1 MDHEKRRGSA
11 QLGEKNRM
19 FRSFVGVSVAVLV
32 VAVLMACG
40 ATGGEPDAEDA
51 ELVPQGRTIY
61 VNAADRPMIKVSRE
75 NPGYQQVFQFL
86 NGDGS
91 HEVSDERWLQVL
103 DILDWATATPEREA
117 TLDAEE
123 ARWQE
128 RQVHSANVSAF
139 LDKMDSFNTDRV
151 IDRTE
156 LDEICFLRAQWED
169 QLTAARDYVRQYR
182 RDDPDRVTELSG
194 LGSLQERAEQGLETV
209 KLAGS
214 ACP

>member
-1 MDHEKRRGSA
+1 MDHENRCGPA
-11 QLGEKNRM
+11 PLGKKHRM
-19 FRSFVGVSVAVLV
+19 FGWIAGISVTMLV
-32 VAVLMACG
+32 VSGLLACG

-51 ELVPQGRTIY
+51 ELVPQGRSIY
-61 VNAADRPMIKVSRE
+61 VNAADRPMIIVSPE
-75 NPGYQQVFQFL
+75 NPVYQQVFQFL

-91 HEVSDERWLQVL
+91 HEVSDERWLQVM
-103 DILDWATATPEREA
+103 DILGYATSTPEREA

-123 ARWQE
+123 ARWKE
-128 RQVHSANVSAF
+128 RKVHHANIFAF

>member
-1 MDHEKRRGSA
+1 
-11 QLGEKNRM
+11 M
-19 FRSFVGVSVAVLV
+19 FRWIVGISAAVLV
-32 VAVLMACG
+32 VAVLVAW
-40 ATGGEPDAEDA
+40 AVTGGEPDAEDA

-61 VNAADRPMIKVSRE
+61 VNAADRPWIKVSPE

-91 HEVSDERWLQVL
+91 HEVSDERWLQVM
-103 DILDWATATPEREA
+103 DILGYATSTPEREA
-117 TLDAEE
+117 TLDAEQ

-128 RQVHSANVSAF
+128 RQVHHANVFAF
-139 LDKMDSFNTDRV
+139 LDKMDSFNADRV

-169 QLTAARDYVRQYR
+169 QLTAARDYVQQYR

>member
-1 MDHEKRRGSA
+1 MDHENRHGSA

-40 ATGGEPDAEDA
+40 ATGDEPDAEDA

-61 VNAADRPMIKVSRE
+61 VNAADRPWIKVSPE

-103 DILDWATATPEREA
+103 DILGWATATPEREA

-128 RQVHSANVSAF
+128 RQVHHANVFAF
-139 LDKMDSFNTDRV
+139 LDKMDSFNDDRV

-156 LDEICFLRAQWED
+156 LDQICFLRAQWED

-182 RDDPDRVTELSG
+182 RDDPDTVTELSG

>member
-1 MDHEKRRGSA
+1 
-11 QLGEKNRM
+11 M
-19 FRSFVGVSVAVLV
+19 FGWIVGISVAILV
-32 VAVLMACG
+32 VAVLVAW
-40 ATGGEPDAEDA
+40 AVTGGEPDAEDT

-61 VNAADRPMIKVSRE
+61 VNAADRPWIEVSPE

-91 HEVSDERWLQVL
+91 HEVSDQRWLQVM
-103 DILDWATATPEREA
+103 DILGYATSTPEREA
-117 TLDAEE
+117 TLDAEQ

-128 RQVHSANVSAF
+128 RQVHHANVFAF
-139 LDKMDSFNTDRV
+139 LDKMDSFNDDKM

-182 RDDPDRVTELSG
+182 RGDPDRVTELSG
-194 LGSLQERAEQGLETV
+194 LGSLQERAEQGLEIV

>member
-1 MDHEKRRGSA
+1 MDHENRCGPA
-11 QLGEKNRM
+11 QLWEKHRM
-19 FRSFVGVSVAVLV
+19 FGWIAGISVTVLV
-32 VAVLMACG
+32 VSGLLACG

-61 VNAADRPMIKVSRE
+61 VNAADRPWIEVSPE
-75 NPGYQQVFQFL
+75 NLGYQQVFQLL

-91 HEVSDERWLQVL
+91 HEVSDERWLQVM
-103 DILDWATATPEREA
+103 DILGYATSTPEREA
-117 TLDAEE
+117 TLDAEQ

-128 RQVHSANVSAF
+128 KQVHDANVSAF
-139 LDKMDSFNTDRV
+139 FGKMDPVNDDRV

-169 QLTAARDYVRQYR
+169 QLTAARDYVQQYR

-194 LGSLQERAEQGLETV
+194 LGRLQERAEQGLEIV
-209 KLAGS
+209 KLAGT

>member
-1 MDHEKRRGSA
+1 
-11 QLGEKNRM
+11 M

-40 ATGGEPDAEDA
+40 ATGGEPDAE
-51 ELVPQGRTIY
+51 LVPQGRSIF
-61 VNAADRPMIKVSRE
+61 VNAADRPMIIVSPE

-91 HEVSDERWLQVL
+91 HEVSDERWLQVM
-103 DILDWATATPEREA
+103 DILGYATSTPEREA
-117 TLDAEE
+117 TLDAEQ

-128 RQVHSANVSAF
+128 RQVHHANVFAF
-139 LDKMDSFNTDRV
+139 LDKMDSFNADRV
-151 IDRTE
+151 IDPTE
-156 LDEICFLRAQWED
+156 LDEICLLRAQWED
-169 QLTAARDYVRQYR
+169 QLTAARDYVQQYR

>member
-1 MDHEKRRGSA
+1 
-11 QLGEKNRM
+11 M
-19 FRSFVGVSVAVLV
+19 FGWIAGISVAILV
-32 VAVLMACG
+32 VAGLLACD

-61 VNAADRPMIKVSRE
+61 VNSADRPWIEVSPE

-91 HEVSDERWLQVL
+91 HEVSDERWLQVM
-103 DILDWATATPEREA
+103 DILGYATSTPEREA
-117 TLDAEE
+117 TLDAEQ

-128 RQVHSANVSAF
+128 RQVHHANVFAF
-139 LDKMDSFNTDRV
+139 LDKMDSFNDDRV

-156 LDEICFLRAQWED
+156 LDQICFLRPQWED

-182 RDDPDRVTELSG
+182 RDDPDTVTELSG

>member
-1 MDHEKRRGSA
+1 MYGSI
-11 QLGEKNRM
+11 
-19 FRSFVGVSVAVLV
+19 VGISVAVLV
-32 VAVLMACG
+32 VVGLLACG

-51 ELVPQGRTIY
+51 ELVPQGRSIY
-61 VNAADRPMIKVSRE
+61 VNAADRPMIIVSLE

-86 NGDGS
+86 DGDGS
-91 HEVSDERWLQVL
+91 HQVSDERWLQVM
-103 DILDWATATPEREA
+103 DILGWATATPEREA

-128 RQVHSANVSAF
+128 RQVHHANVFAF
-139 LDKMDSFNTDRV
+139 LDKMDSFNDDRV

-156 LDEICFLRAQWED
+156 LDQICFLRAQWED

-182 RDDPDRVTELSG
+182 RDDPDTVTELSG

>member
-1 MDHEKRRGSA
+1 
-11 QLGEKNRM
+11 M

-40 ATGGEPDAEDA
+40 ATGGEPDAE
-51 ELVPQGRTIY
+51 LVPQGRSIF
-61 VNAADRPMIKVSRE
+61 VNAADRPMIIVSRE

-86 NGDGS
+86 DGDGS
-91 HEVSDERWLQVL
+91 HQVSDERWLQVM
-103 DILDWATATPEREA
+103 DILGYATATPEREA
-117 TLDAEE
+117 TLDAEQ

-128 RQVHSANVSAF
+128 QHVHHANVFAF
-139 LDKMDSFNTDRV
+139 LEKMDSVNDDRV

-156 LDEICFLRAQWED
+156 LDEICFLRGQWED
-169 QLTAARDYVRQYR
+169 QLTAAQDYVRQFR
-182 RDDPDRVTELSG
+182 RDDPDTVEKNPG